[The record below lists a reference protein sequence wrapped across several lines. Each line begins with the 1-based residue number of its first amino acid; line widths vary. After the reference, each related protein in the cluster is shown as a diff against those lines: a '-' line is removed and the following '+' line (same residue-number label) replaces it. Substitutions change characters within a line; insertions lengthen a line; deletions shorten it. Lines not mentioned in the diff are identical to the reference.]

1 MTAFEEGYKYFADS
15 SSAVMASTQGGHYV
29 QTVQSEIDALM
40 ESLNAMKG
48 FKSDVT
54 TLKGD
59 VAEFWHAG
67 TFDIDA
73 ALKGSTHRAFV
84 DRSHDLG
91 SVDVSTNFGD
101 DYGLKYYR
109 TGADSAK
116 QQAKSIFERFKE
128 YQSSG
133 GKETLEDY
141 LSKRG
146 YTGDVILDDPIYSG
160 QLRLIP
166 SDQMEDAIKFLE
178 QKIAKEQMIRPEQV
192 KRYQETLDLLRDR
205 IRDNQGN
212 ESISL
217 SKEDAEKLAKLAKEG
232 SIDAS
237 ELGLTTEELMRY
249 EYVLKQSFKAG
260 LTAATISMVLKVAPE
275 IISAIRYLIENG
287 EVEADQFKRIGWA
300 AVDGASEGFI
310 KGTIASAITTC
321 CTSGLWGEAM
331 KKVDPTIIGMVTV
344 IAFDSLKNAYKVATN
359 QMSQREMANELI
371 KEMFTITC
379 ALVLGSVSQSFIH
392 IPVLGFMVGSLVG
405 SIAGSFAYSAS
416 YKPVMSFCISTG
428 FTMFGLVEQNYEL
441 PEDVIK
447 EIGIEVFEYEHFDYQ
462 RFEPERFSFGKFE
475 IQQNEVD
482 RIELPFLRRGVIGI
496 NAIGY
501 I

>member
-1 MTAFEEGYKYFADS
+1 MTAFEEGYKYFSDS
-15 SSAVMASTQGGHYV
+15 SSAIVAGTQGSQYV

-40 ESLNAMKG
+40 DSLNSMKG
-48 FKSDVT
+48 FKSDIA

-101 DYGLKYYR
+101 DYGLKYYK

-133 GKETLEDY
+133 GKESIEDY
-141 LSKRG
+141 LAKRG
-146 YTGDVILDDPIYSG
+146 FSGDVILDDPIYSG
-160 QLRLIP
+160 QMRLIP
-166 SDQMEDAIKFLE
+166 SDQMEEAIKFLE

-205 IRDNQGN
+205 IKDNQGN
-212 ESISL
+212 ESIPL
-217 SKEDAEKLAKLAKEG
+217 SKEDAEHLAKLAKDG

-237 ELGLTTEELMRY
+237 DLGLTTEELMNY

-260 LTAATISMVLKVAPE
+260 LSAATISMVLKVAPE
-275 IISAIRYLIENG
+275 IIGAIRYLIENG
-287 EVEADQFKRIGWA
+287 EIEAEQFKKIGFA
-300 AVDGASEGFI
+300 AVEGASEGFI
-310 KGTIASAITTC
+310 KGTVASAITTC

-331 KKVDPTIIGMVTV
+331 KQIDPTIIGTVTV
-344 IAFDSLKNAYKVATN
+344 IAFDAMKNAYKVATN
-359 QMSQREMANELI
+359 QMSQREMANELV
-371 KEMFTITC
+371 KEMFTSTC
-379 ALVLGSVSQSFIH
+379 ALALGSVSQSFIH

-405 SIAGSFAYSAS
+405 SVAGSFVYSAS
-416 YKPVMSFCISTG
+416 YKPVMSFCVATG

-441 PEDVIK
+441 PEDVIR
-447 EIGIEVFEYEHFDYQ
+447 EIGIEVFEYEHFEYQ
-462 RFEPERFSFGKFE
+462 QFEPERFTYNTFE
-475 IQQNEVD
+475 VQRNEAD

-496 NAIGY
+496 SQIGY